1 MAGFETGSFYDGTIG
16 SANASLEVRALTQL
30 HLNGEGQFDQV
41 KLPGGEFDSLISRLF
56 VSYFL
61 NARLSTRVAVQH
73 SSLFDEFVLNF
84 RLRWIYAPG
93 SELWVVYNEG
103 RNFAHLLE
111 PSLQDRALIVKLVH
125 NFNF

>member
-1 MAGFETGSFYDGTIG
+1 
-16 SANASLEVRALTQL
+16 
-30 HLNGEGQFDQV
+30 LNGEGQFDDV
-41 KLPGGEFDSLISRLF
+41 KLPQGEFDSLISRLY

-61 NARLSTRVAVQH
+61 NARLSTRLALQH
-73 SSLFDEFVLNF
+73 SSLYDEFILNF

-103 RNFAHLLE
+103 RDFAHRLE
-111 PSLQDRALIVKLVH
+111 PSLRDRAFIVKLVH